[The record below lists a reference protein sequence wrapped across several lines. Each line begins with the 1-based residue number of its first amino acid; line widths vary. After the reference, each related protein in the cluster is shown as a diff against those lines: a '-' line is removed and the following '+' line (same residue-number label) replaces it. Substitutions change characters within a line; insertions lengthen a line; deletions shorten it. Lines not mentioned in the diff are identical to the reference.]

1 MSRGWILLWLALV
14 GFFFGIGWALGRSAW
29 EAPPGCGRMVRL
41 LREPHPAPAE
51 AAADLERMGVPA
63 VQISDRTLLMAAE
76 EAVLCE
82 GSGHVV
88 IVRPGTP
95 AYFQIPAGSPAGGPF
110 RLWRRR

>member
-29 EAPPGCGRMVRL
+29 EAPPGCGRMVQL

-95 AYFQIPAGSPAGGPF
+95 AYFWIPSESRVRGPF
-110 RLWRRR
+110 RLWRWR